1 MSFGRV
7 MVVLLTDNPQR
18 LADEWTTVED
28 TIRGRAL
35 IVVATTGPNGA
46 LPAVMEGLE
55 RIDAS
60 PDRAGEAVKA
70 IVERFEEKGLRGS

>member
-1 MSFGRV
+1 
-7 MVVLLTDNPQR
+7 
-18 LADEWTTVED
+18 VED

-60 PDRAGEAVKA
+60 PDRVGEAVKA
-70 IVERFEEKGLRGS
+70 IVERFEEKGLRGLLSQPCARDGCLRKRRYRPRSC